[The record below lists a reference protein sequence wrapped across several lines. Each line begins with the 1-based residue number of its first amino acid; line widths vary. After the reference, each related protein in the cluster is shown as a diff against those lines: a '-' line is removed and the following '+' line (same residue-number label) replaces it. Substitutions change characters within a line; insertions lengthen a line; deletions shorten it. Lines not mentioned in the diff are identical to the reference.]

1 MSDPAP
7 PERPASLRAEQVAQ
21 TRAAL
26 VAAGR
31 RLFGENGFR
40 ATSVEDLAREARVT
54 TGALYHHFP
63 TKTALF
69 EAVFMQAH
77 TDLMTASTQAAQ
89 GASSD
94 LDELARGFDAFLDG
108 VLQPDVQRI
117 LILDGPAVLGLAR
130 FTELD
135 ERYAHAMIVHALKS
149 AAQAGTI
156 GVDDPDDHDPAAAR
170 RPDPGRHAH
179 REFAR
184 PGRNAPRRRRVDAG
198 AAEQLHSRRVRFD
211 ARPIRPVKMLM
222 RGCWCHDA
230 SATAGP
236 VGSVPPARHAVLAVV
251 ERGRRAREQRC
262 RGGLP
267 DVLHDAAPI
276 GGRTAARRPA

>member
-77 TDLMTASTQAAQ
+77 ADLMTASTQAAQ
-89 GASSD
+89 GAASD

-135 ERYAHAMIVHALKS
+135 ERYAHAVIVHALKS
-149 AAQAGTI
+149 AAQAGSI
-156 GVDDPDDHDPAAAR
+156 EVDDPDTTTRLLLGALTRGAMLIANS
-170 RPDPGRHAH
+170 PDP
-179 REFAR
+179 
-184 PGRNAPRRRRVDAG
+184 
-198 AAEQLHSRRVRFD
+198 
-211 ARPIRPVKMLM
+211 VK
-222 RGCWCHDA
+222 
-230 SATAGP
+230 T
-236 VGSVPPARHAVLAVV
+236 RHAVA
-251 ERGRRAREQRC
+251 ESMRA
-262 RGGLP
+262 L
-267 DVLHDAAPI
+267 LNSF
-276 GGRTAARRPA
+276 TASA